1 MKKVYL
7 FSAVL
12 LFSLLISCK
21 HGTKTVTPTSTEF
34 TSGEL
39 AKYIAVVEEPAE
51 LSLSEQDSGPI
62 SSQSITLKV
71 KLELVKDGIKN
82 VDPRDIDFTSLLSVA
97 VINLVDDNGATIQN
111 LNVKEDELFKLK
123 KLLTSEKGTT
133 ETIIFE
139 GKYHNSKG
147 AREWYKNTTQ
157 FTPHLTADLS
167 LPASASRVEAPVAH
181 VRDVSENVYGM
192 SELKFHGTVAGAPV
206 VMYLDNQ
213 DGSLTGY
220 YYYASQGHNTSLQLS
235 GTLNDGYV
243 ELSEYNTKRDIYSGS
258 FEGTLTP
265 DGVFT
270 GQFYNEVRGSY
281 HDFSLRLE

>member
-1 MKKVYL
+1 MRKVYL

-21 HGTKTVTPTSTEF
+21 HGTKSITPTSTEF

-97 VINLVDDNGATIQN
+97 VINLVDDNGATIQD

-167 LPASASRVEAPVAH
+167 LPASASLDD
-181 VRDVSENVYGM
+181 VRPASNSNYDMDDKNAEI
-192 SELKFHGTVAGAPV
+192 EEWLKV
-206 VMYLDNQ
+206 V
-213 DGSLTGY
+213 
-220 YYYASQGHNTSLQLS
+220 
-235 GTLNDGYV
+235 
-243 ELSEYNTKRDIYSGS
+243 TKRRLTEADIAGLPTEDLCLIRNLIFANHNYRFKESRFLYFFS
-258 FEGTLTP
+258 KYEWYEPLY
-265 DGVFT
+265 DNVSRSLNS
-270 GQFYNEVRGSY
+270 NEVYNVNFLKSHEY
-281 HDFSLRLE
+281 